1 VNWRELHGVA
11 DRPRKRCPIC
21 GVESTGG
28 RACGY
33 HVGQRPE
40 HVAAV
45 RNRRH
50 AVLLRQVLIEAIDE
64 ARA

>member
-1 VNWRELHGVA
+1 VNWRTQYGVP
-11 DRPRKRCPIC
+11 DKPRLRCPIC

-33 HVGQRPE
+33 HVGQRPQ

-50 AVLLRQVLIEAIDE
+50 AALLRQVLIEAIDE

>member
-1 VNWRELHGVA
+1 VNWRTQYGVA
-11 DRPRKRCPIC
+11 DRPRKRCPVC

-33 HVGQRPE
+33 HVGQRPQ

-50 AVLLRQVLIEAIDE
+50 AALLRQVLIEAIDE

>member
-1 VNWRELHGVA
+1 VNWREQYGVA

-33 HVGQRPE
+33 HVGQRPQ

-50 AVLLRQVLIEAIDE
+50 AMLLRQVLCEAIDE